1 VCKYK
6 MQLSLKRC
14 KQYVFVLFNFNACTD
29 LMFPVASSSVVR
41 KRQRVLHFNSYV
53 TLLIIEFQ
61 ELMMTVVS
69 ALGVVSYFVF
79 HCYVS
84 SSTL

>member
-14 KQYVFVLFNFNACTD
+14 KQYVFVLFNACTD

-41 KRQRVLHFNSYV
+41 KRQRVLHSNSYV

-69 ALGVVSYFVF
+69 TLGVVSYFVF